1 MSNDSTRAP
10 RAEPSSPVDRIH
22 AALVALITGG
32 LRPGARLPSTRALVE
47 RHRASPIT
55 VQRALTR
62 LAQEGLVVTR
72 PGAGAFVAERRE
84 KPPET
89 DHGWQAVVLGAS
101 APTLEAFHEVYAPPG
116 PAVIPL
122 GSGYLDPDAQPAAA
136 LAAAMT
142 RAARRPGAWDR
153 VPAEGLEA
161 LRAWFARQLGN
172 ARASDVLIVPGGQN
186 ALSTVFRCVAAP
198 GAPVLVESP
207 AHLGTLAAVRA
218 AGLRPI
224 PVPTDEHG
232 VRPELLEAAFRA
244 SGARVLSVQPTYA
257 NPTGT
262 TLPPER
268 RRAVLDLAR
277 RFGAFVVEDDAARD
291 LAIDGVPPPPLVAED
306 ADGHVVSIRSLTKPA
321 APGLR
326 VAGVCARGPV
336 SRRLVALRVVD
347 DLFVAGA
354 LQEAALELV
363 TSPAWTRHLNRLRA
377 TLRARRD
384 AAVEA
389 VRTRLPRA
397 RLAVVPAG
405 GLFLWLQLPDGVDDV
420 AFARACADRGV
431 QVNPGRAWFPAE
443 PEGAFLRL
451 SYAAA
456 APDAIRAGVA
466 RMGAV
471 RDASVP
477 AGARR
482 RR

>member
-1 MSNDSTRAP
+1 M
-10 RAEPSSPVDRIH
+10 
-22 AALVALITGG
+22 
-32 LRPGARLPSTRALVE
+32 
-47 RHRASPIT
+47 
-55 VQRALTR
+55 
-62 LAQEGLVVTR
+62 TR

-84 KPPET
+84 PAADI

-101 APTLEAFHEVYAPPG
+101 APTLEAFHEMFTPPG

-122 GSGYLDPDAQPAAA
+122 GSGYLDPAMQPTGA
-136 LAAAMT
+136 LAAAMS

-153 VPAEGLEA
+153 VPAEGIEA

-172 ARASDVLIVPGGQN
+172 ATASDVLVVPGGQN
-186 ALSTVFRCVAAP
+186 ALSTVFRSVAAP

-207 AHLGTLAAVRA
+207 THLGTLAAVRA

-224 PVPTDEHG
+224 PVPTDEDG
-232 VRPELLEAAFRA
+232 VRPELLEAALRA
-244 SGARVLSVQPTYA
+244 SGARVLSCQPTYA

-262 TLPPER
+262 TLPPDR
-268 RRAVLDLAR
+268 RRAVLELAR
-277 RFGAFVVEDDAARD
+277 RFGAFVIEDDAARD
-291 LAIDGVPPPPLVAED
+291 LAIDGLAPPPLAAD
-306 ADGHVVSIRSLTKPA
+306 DDGHVVYVRSLTKPA

-336 SRRLVALRVVD
+336 RRRLAALRVVD

-363 TSPAWTRHLNRLRA
+363 TSPAWTRHVKRLRA
-377 TLRARRD
+377 ALRARRD
-384 AAVEA
+384 AAVDA
-389 VRTRLPRA
+389 VRKHLPRA

-405 GLFLWLQLPDGVDDV
+405 GLFLWLQLPAGVDDG
-420 AFARACADRGV
+420 AFARACAERGV
-431 QVNPGRAWFPAE
+431 QVNPGRDWFPAE

-466 RMGAV
+466 RMGGV
-471 RDASVP
+471 LD
-477 AGARR
+477 GARARPR
-482 RR
+482 RALPGSSASASSR